1 MVSYTIV
8 DYKKTID
15 MIKYKRKDMIYS
27 GFKATP
33 IVATHTIANGRT
45 NRDGLRQATSRD
57 LEVEAT
63 RKDLGEQIQPKG
75 MKWGAPTWYLLHT
88 LAQKV
93 KPDRWPTFRLE
104 FVQTL
109 YTICKN
115 LPCPDCA
122 QHAKQYLAQW
132 PPQTITSPE
141 ALRHL
146 FFHFHN
152 SVNARKG
159 FPLFARE
166 DLDARYAS
174 ANTMAIV
181 NHFLYFFRDKS
192 TSLKQMSND
201 LYRQRL
207 VDYLQNWFLQHFD
220 DFDM

>member
-1 MVSYTIV
+1 
-8 DYKKTID
+8 
-15 MIKYKRKDMIYS
+15 MIYS
-27 GFKATP
+27 GYKPTP
-33 IVATHTIANGRT
+33 TVATQNTNNART
-45 NRDGLRQATSRD
+45 PQAGLRQATRD
-57 LEVEAT
+57 LTPTIAIDTEI
-63 RKDLGEQIQPKG
+63 KSKG

-93 KPDRWPTFRLE
+93 KADRWPTFRVEL
-104 FVQTL
+104 VHTL

-122 QHAKQYLAQW
+122 QHAKEYLAQR
-132 PPQTITSPE
+132 PPHTIATVES
-141 ALRHL
+141 LRHL

-159 FPLFARE
+159 FALFPRE
-166 DLDARYAS
+166 ALDARYTN

-181 NHFLYFFRDKS
+181 NHFLHHFRDKS

-207 VDYLQNWFLQHFD
+207 TEYLKNWFLQHFD
-220 DFDM
+220 DFEM